1 MIAGSFHRG
10 LCRATL
16 LRHVGQLMRDFVRDR
31 RAVAVVEFAIVMP
44 LMLMLTMGT
53 FEATR
58 AVRAKMKADFAAQ
71 TFADL
76 IAAQNA
82 VDSVALTNFCNGA
95 QMVMVPYT
103 TTSLKAAI
111 ASVTNGAVDWTD
123 TSCGSASAI
132 SNPTSVATT
141 LSGGGGNSVIIVQ
154 TTYSYTSPLSYLMP
168 ASITLTQTA
177 FARPRNVTTVQ
188 KN

>member
-1 MIAGSFHRG
+1 VSPRLSHIGR
-10 LCRATL
+10 L
-16 LRHVGQLMRDFVRDR
+16 LRDFIRER

-44 LMLMLTMGT
+44 MMVMLTLGT

-76 IAAQNA
+76 IAAQSS
-82 VDSVALTNFCNGA
+82 VDATALTNYCNGA

-111 ASVTNGAVDWTD
+111 ASVTNGVVDWTD
-123 TSCGSASAI
+123 TTCGSATAI
-132 SNPTSVATT
+132 SNPTSIATS

-154 TTYSYTSPLSYLMP
+154 TTYAYTSPLSYLMP
-168 ASITLTQTA
+168 ASITLKQTA

>member
-1 MIAGSFHRG
+1 MIANLFR
-10 LCRATL
+10 RAIL
-16 LRHVGQLMRDFVRDR
+16 PLRDLALDR
-31 RAVAVVEFAIVMP
+31 SAVAVVEFAIVMP

-71 TFADL
+71 TLADM
-76 IAAQNA
+76 IAAQN
-82 VDSVALTNFCNGA
+82 SVNAAALANFCSGT
-95 QMVMVPYT
+95 QMVMVPYV
-103 TTSLKAAI
+103 TTSLKAAV
-111 ASVTNGAVDWTD
+111 ASVTNGTVDWTD
-123 TSCGSASAI
+123 NTCGSATAI
-132 SNPTSVATT
+132 SSPAAIATT